1 MSRIPSHVID
11 EIMNTARIEE
21 VIGEYVQLKKSGS
34 NYKGLSPFTEERTPS
49 FMVSPAKQIFK
60 CFSTGKGG
68 TAVSFLMELEQFSY
82 PEALRWLAERYNIQL
97 PEEKPLT
104 PEEQQELTER
114 ESLQII
120 NAYARDFFA
129 DTIKTSNE
137 GKTIGYSYFKERGFK
152 EDTIEKFQ
160 LGYCPRNEKSFTETA
175 LEKGYKQKYLE
186 QQIGRAHV

>member
-1 MSRIPSHVID
+1 MSRIPSHIID

-34 NYKGLSPFTEERTPS
+34 NYKGLSPFTEEKTPS

-97 PEEKPLT
+97 PEAKPLT
-104 PEEQQELTER
+104 QEEQEELSER

-120 NAYARDFFA
+120 NSYARDFFV
-129 DTIKTSNE
+129 DTIINSAE
-137 GKTIGYSYFKERGFK
+137 GKSIGYSYFKERGFR
-152 EDTIEKFQ
+152 EDIIDKFQ

-175 LEKGYKQKYLE
+175 IEKGYKQKYLE
-186 QQIGRAHV
+186 DRKSTRLN